1 MASSLLLAISS
12 LVSRLLGVYR
22 DHLFAKHFGASGM
35 LDAYFAAFRI
45 PDLLYALLII
55 SSISVV
61 FLPAFQRY
69 KEKDN
74 MQEAWKFTSRV
85 LNSLVGLFLLLCGV
99 IIIFAPQLVNI
110 YVSGFSEEQKELTV
124 QMMRIMMLSP
134 FFFMLSSM
142 MISVQQAFHIFIAQA
157 LAPVFY
163 NIGIL
168 VGILFFSSY
177 YGVYGIALGVV
188 FGACMQ
194 MLLQIPFFFKTG
206 FSWSFSFLKGK
217 ELKEMLKILTP
228 RILSVSAVQ
237 VALTVDTIL
246 AASLTAGSITLL
258 TLASNIQSL
267 PFGMISISIAI
278 TTFAHLTQTA
288 AQGDMEAFKKHLQ
301 KNMEKTL
308 FWLMPALAG
317 VALVAKPLVSFL
329 FEYGAFSTADSEQ
342 LIRLLHIFL
351 IALFFQ
357 GFIPL
362 LARSF
367 FALQKTW
374 LAFFV
379 STFALIINIIASIYL
394 SGIYGVEGLA
404 WGTVIGML
412 LHMLLLFILAF
423 REFGVLM
430 DCSRCLR
437 MLVVVVFMSAMIH
450 YFLTPLISE
459 WFSLY
464 QLLIIS
470 ITGGGF
476 YLLGMGFPFGK
487 MIKK

>member
-1 MASSLLLAISS
+1 MFHSFKKLFLASSLLLAVSS
-12 LVSRLLGVYR
+12 LISRLLGVYR
-22 DHLFAKHFGASGM
+22 DHLFAKHFGASAM

-45 PDLLYALLII
+45 PDLLYALLIV

-61 FLPAFQRY
+61 FLPVFQKY
-69 KEKDN
+69 KEKNN
-74 MQEAWKFTSRV
+74 MKEAWRFTSRV
-85 LNSLVGLFLLLCGV
+85 LNSLVGLFLILSALV
-99 IIIFAPQLVNI
+99 IFFTPQIVDI
-110 YVSGFSEEQKELTV
+110 YVSGFNAEQKELTV
-124 QMMRIMMLSP
+124 KMMRIMMLSP
-134 FFFMLSSM
+134 FFFMLASL
-142 MISVQQAFHIFIAQA
+142 MISVQQAFHVFIAQA
-157 LAPVFY
+157 LAPIFY

-188 FGACMQ
+188 LGACMQ

-206 FSWSFSFLKGK
+206 FSWSFSFLKGQ

-258 TLASNIQSL
+258 TLAANIQSL

-278 TTFAHLTQTA
+278 TTFAHLTQSVA
-288 AQGDMEAFKKHLQ
+288 KGDMKAFKSHLQ

-317 VALVAKPLVSFL
+317 VALIAKPLVSFL
-329 FEYGAFSTADSEQ
+329 FEHGAFSSGDSEQ
-342 LIRLLHIFL
+342 LIRLLYIFL

-379 STFALIINIIASIYL
+379 STFALMVNIIASIY
-394 SGIYGVEGLA
+394 
-404 WGTVIGML
+404 
-412 LHMLLLFILAF
+412 
-423 REFGVLM
+423 
-430 DCSRCLR
+430 
-437 MLVVVVFMSAMIH
+437 
-450 YFLTPLISE
+450 
-459 WFSLY
+459 
-464 QLLIIS
+464 
-470 ITGGGF
+470 
-476 YLLGMGFPFGK
+476 
-487 MIKK
+487 